1 MRLPIFVVLLIAA
14 LAGTAAALRLS
25 LRVRDRQGV
34 GYATG
39 LAAGTLVVWL
49 LVTVSAFNVV
59 TVSGG
64 TELTYSYPALG
75 VFGVL
80 GVGVSTLILGKGSL
94 TLLRA

>member
-1 MRLPIFVVLLIAA
+1 VRLPIFVVLLIAA

-59 TVSGG
+59 TVSNG